1 MYAFVIVREQTQAV
15 VYVQA
20 IEIRHVRRRGLEFDL
35 IVIARG
41 TMFRVLSV
49 NLDDLF
55 VVSFKT

>member
-1 MYAFVIVREQTQAV
+1 MREQTQAV

-20 IEIRHVRRRGLEFDL
+20 IEIRHVRSGLEADL
-35 IVIARG
+35 IVMARG